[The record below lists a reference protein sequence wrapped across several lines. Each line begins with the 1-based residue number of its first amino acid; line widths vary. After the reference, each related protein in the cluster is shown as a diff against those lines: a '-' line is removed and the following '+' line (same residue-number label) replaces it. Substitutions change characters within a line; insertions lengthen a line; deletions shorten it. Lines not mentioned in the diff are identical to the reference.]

1 MVSPKKDNY
10 KALKEI
16 CEQHHVERLDLHNS
30 SVTGEDAPDRQS
42 ELNLLV
48 ELLPISENE
57 SLKVLPALEQALAE
71 LFGRPISLLR
81 TDDLKPDY
89 LREIVTRRRTLLYPA
104 QDRAK
109 S

>member
-1 MVSPKKDNY
+1 M
-10 KALKEI
+10 
-16 CEQHHVERLDLHNS
+16 HNS

-48 ELLPISENE
+48 ELLPITENE
-57 SLKVLPALEQALAE
+57 SFKVLPALEEALAG
-71 LFGRPISLLR
+71 LFGRPVSLLR

-104 QDRAK
+104 RGQDE

>member
-57 SLKVLPALEQALAE
+57 SFMYCPLWSKLSRNFSA
-71 LFGRPISLLR
+71 GRSIC
-81 TDDLKPDY
+81 
-89 LREIVTRRRTLLYPA
+89 
-104 QDRAK
+104 
-109 S
+109 